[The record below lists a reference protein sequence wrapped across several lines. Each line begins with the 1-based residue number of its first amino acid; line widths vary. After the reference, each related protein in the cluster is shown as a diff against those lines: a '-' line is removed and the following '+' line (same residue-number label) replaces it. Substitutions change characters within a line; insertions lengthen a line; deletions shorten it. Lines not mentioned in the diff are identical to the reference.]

1 MKLIETKIDGE
12 TLYDGKILRLERDKV
27 VLENDNIA
35 YREVVRHNGGACIV
49 PVTKDNEILFVKQY
63 RYPFNKVVMEL
74 PAGKLEINERPEVC
88 AKRELRE
95 ETGAIGDVEYLT
107 EIYPTPGY
115 SSEII
120 YIYASY
126 NVEIGSLSLDEDEF
140 IDVVKVDINSALDM
154 IKSGEIKD
162 AKSIVGIMLV
172 ADKLKNNTC
181 QQNH

>member
-1 MKLIETKIDGE
+1 MKLIETKIEGE

-27 VLENDNIA
+27 ILENGNTA

-63 RYPFNKVVMEL
+63 RYPFNKVIMEL
-74 PAGKLEINERPEVC
+74 PAGKLEIKEQPELC

-95 ETGAIGDVEYLT
+95 ETGAIGEVEYLT

-120 YIYASY
+120 YIYAAF
-126 NVEIGSLSLDEDEF
+126 NVEIGSLSLDEEEF
-140 IDVVKVDINSALDM
+140 IDVVKVDINSAFEM
-154 IKSGEIKD
+154 VKNGEIKD
-162 AKSIVGIMLV
+162 AKSIVGILLV
-172 ADKLKNNTC
+172 ADRIKSANN
-181 QQNH
+181 

>member
-1 MKLIETKIDGE
+1 MKLIETKIEGE
-12 TLYDGKILRLERDKV
+12 TLYDGKILRLARDKV
-27 VLENDNIA
+27 ILENGNTA

-63 RYPFNKVVMEL
+63 RYPFSKVIMEL
-74 PAGKLEINERPEVC
+74 PAGKLEINEQPEVC

-95 ETGAIGDVEYLT
+95 ETGAIGEVEYLT

-120 YIYASY
+120 YIYAAF

-140 IDVVKVDINSALDM
+140 IDVVKVDINSALEM
-154 IKSGEIKD
+154 VKNGEIKD
-162 AKSIVGIMLV
+162 AKTIVGILLV
-172 ADKLKNNTC
+172 ADRIKASNN
-181 QQNH
+181 

>member
-1 MKLIETKIDGE
+1 MKLIETKIEGE
-12 TLYDGKILRLERDKV
+12 NLYDGKILRLERDKV
-27 VLENDNIA
+27 LLENGNTA

-63 RYPFNKVVMEL
+63 RYPFSKVIMEL
-74 PAGKLEINERPEVC
+74 PAGKLEKNEQPELC

-95 ETGAIGDVEYLT
+95 ETGAIGEVEYLT
-107 EIYPTPGY
+107 EMYPTPGY

-120 YIYASY
+120 YIYAAF

-154 IKSGEIKD
+154 VKGGEIKD
-162 AKSIVGIMLV
+162 AKTIVGILHV
-172 ADKLKNNTC
+172 ADRIKASNN
-181 QQNH
+181 

>member
-1 MKLIETKIDGE
+1 MKLIETKVEGE

-27 VLENDNIA
+27 ILENGNTA

-63 RYPFNKVVMEL
+63 RYPFSKVIMEL
-74 PAGKLEINERPEVC
+74 PAGKLEINEQPEVC

-95 ETGAIGDVEYLT
+95 ETGAIGEVEYLT

-120 YIYASY
+120 YIYAAF

-140 IDVVKVDINSALDM
+140 IDVVKVDINSALEM
-154 IKSGEIKD
+154 VKNGEIKD
-162 AKSIVGIMLV
+162 AKTIVGILLV
-172 ADKLKNNTC
+172 ADRIKASNN
-181 QQNH
+181 

>member
-126 NVEIGSLSLDEDEF
+126 NVEIGNLSLDEDEF

-172 ADKLKNNTC
+172 ADKLKNNTS
-181 QQNH
+181 Q

>member
-27 VLENDNIA
+27 VLENGNNA

-74 PAGKLEINERPEVC
+74 PAGKLEKNERPKVC

-95 ETGAIGDVEYLT
+95 ETGAIGEVEYLT

-120 YIYASY
+120 YIYASF

-140 IDVVKVDINSALDM
+140 IDVVKVDINSALNM

-172 ADKLKNNTC
+172 ADKLKNNTS

>member
-1 MKLIETKIDGE
+1 MKLIETKIEGE
-12 TLYDGKILRLERDKV
+12 IIYNGKILRLERDKV
-27 VLENDNIA
+27 LLENGNTA

-49 PVTKDNEILFVKQY
+49 AVTKDNEILFVKQY

-74 PAGKLEINERPEVC
+74 PAGKLEPNERPEIC

-95 ETGAIGDVEYLT
+95 ETGAIGEVEYLT

-120 YIYASY
+120 YIYAAF

-140 IDVVKVDINSALDM
+140 IDVVKVDIDSALEM

-162 AKSIVGIMLV
+162 AKTIVGILLV
-172 ADKLKNNTC
+172 ADRIKGAKK
-181 QQNH
+181 

>member
-1 MKLIETKIDGE
+1 MKLIETKIEGE
-12 TLYDGKILRLERDKV
+12 NLYDGKILRLERDKV
-27 VLENDNIA
+27 ILENGNTA

-63 RYPFNKVVMEL
+63 RYPFSKVIMEL
-74 PAGKLEINERPEVC
+74 PAGKLEINEQPEVC

-95 ETGAIGDVEYLT
+95 ETGAIGEVEYLT

-120 YIYASY
+120 YIYAAF

-140 IDVVKVDINSALDM
+140 IDVVKVDINSALEM
-154 IKSGEIKD
+154 VKNGEIKD
-162 AKSIVGIMLV
+162 AKTIVGILLV
-172 ADKLKNNTC
+172 ADRIKASNN
-181 QQNH
+181 

>member
-1 MKLIETKIDGE
+1 MKLIETKIEGE
-12 TLYDGKILRLERDKV
+12 NLYDGKILRLERDKV
-27 VLENDNIA
+27 LLENGNTA

-63 RYPFNKVVMEL
+63 RYPFSKVIMEL
-74 PAGKLEINERPEVC
+74 PAGKLEINEQPEVC

-95 ETGAIGDVEYLT
+95 ETGAIGEVEYLT

-120 YIYASY
+120 YIYAAF

-140 IDVVKVDINSALDM
+140 IDVVKVDINSALEM
-154 IKSGEIKD
+154 VKNGEIRD
-162 AKSIVGIMLV
+162 AKTIVGILLV
-172 ADKLKNNTC
+172 ADRIKASNN
-181 QQNH
+181 

>member
-12 TLYDGKILRLERDKV
+12 VLYDGKILRLERDKV

-140 IDVVKVDINSALDM
+140 IDVVKVDIISALNM

-172 ADKLKNNTC
+172 ADKLKNNTS

>member
-1 MKLIETKIDGE
+1 MKLIETKVEGE

-27 VLENDNIA
+27 ILENGNTA

-63 RYPFNKVVMEL
+63 RYPFSKVIMEL
-74 PAGKLEINERPEVC
+74 PAGKLEINEQPEVC

-95 ETGAIGDVEYLT
+95 ETGAIGEVEYLT

-120 YIYASY
+120 YIYAAF
-126 NVEIGSLSLDEDEF
+126 NVEIGSLSLDKDEF
-140 IDVVKVDINSALDM
+140 IDVVKVDINSALKM
-154 IKSGEIKD
+154 VKSGEIKD
-162 AKSIVGIMLV
+162 VKTIVGILLV
-172 ADKLKNNTC
+172 ADRIKASNN
-181 QQNH
+181 

>member
-1 MKLIETKIDGE
+1 MKLIETKVEGE

-27 VLENDNIA
+27 ILENGNTA

-63 RYPFNKVVMEL
+63 RYPFSKVIMEL
-74 PAGKLEINERPEVC
+74 PAGKLEIKEQPELC

-95 ETGAIGDVEYLT
+95 ETGAIGEVEYLT

-120 YIYASY
+120 YIYAAF

-140 IDVVKVDINSALDM
+140 IDVVKVDINSALEM
-154 IKSGEIKD
+154 VKNGEIKD
-162 AKSIVGIMLV
+162 AKTIVGILLV
-172 ADKLKNNTC
+172 ADRIKASNN
-181 QQNH
+181 

>member
-1 MKLIETKIDGE
+1 MKLIETMIEGE
-12 TLYDGKILRLERDKV
+12 TIYDGKILRLERDKV
-27 VLENDNIA
+27 ILENGNTA

-63 RYPFNKVVMEL
+63 RYPFSKVIIEL
-74 PAGKLEINERPEVC
+74 PAGKLELNERPEVC
-88 AKRELRE
+88 ARRELRE

-120 YIYASY
+120 YIYAAF
-126 NVEIGSLSLDEDEF
+126 NVEIGNLSLDEDEF
-140 IDVVKVDINSALDM
+140 IDVVKVDINSALEM

-162 AKSIVGIMLV
+162 AKTIVGILLV
-172 ADKLKNNTC
+172 ADRIKGTNK
-181 QQNH
+181 

>member
-12 TLYDGKILRLERDKV
+12 TLYNGKILRLERDKV
-27 VLENDNIA
+27 LLENGNNA

-63 RYPFNKVVMEL
+63 RYPFSKVIMEL
-74 PAGKLEINERPEVC
+74 PAGKLEIKEQPELC

-95 ETGAIGDVEYLT
+95 ETGAIGEVEYLT

-120 YIYASY
+120 YIYAAF

-140 IDVVKVDINSALDM
+140 IDVVKVDINSAFEM
-154 IKSGEIKD
+154 VKNGEIKD
-162 AKSIVGIMLV
+162 AKTIVGILLV
-172 ADKLKNNTC
+172 ADRIKASNN
-181 QQNH
+181 

>member
-1 MKLIETKIDGE
+1 MKLIETKIEGE
-12 TLYDGKILRLERDKV
+12 IIYNGKILRLERDKV
-27 VLENDNIA
+27 ILENGNIA

-49 PVTKDNEILFVKQY
+49 AVTKDNEILFVKQY

-74 PAGKLEINERPEVC
+74 PAGKLEPNERPEIC

-95 ETGAIGDVEYLT
+95 ETGAIGEVEYLT

-120 YIYASY
+120 YIYAAF

-140 IDVVKVDINSALDM
+140 IDVVKVDIDSALEM

-162 AKSIVGIMLV
+162 AKTIVGILLV
-172 ADKLKNNTC
+172 ADRIKGAKK
-181 QQNH
+181 

>member
-1 MKLIETKIDGE
+1 MKLIETKVEGE

-27 VLENDNIA
+27 ILENGNTA

-63 RYPFNKVVMEL
+63 RYPFSKVIMEL
-74 PAGKLEINERPEVC
+74 PAGKLEINEQPEVC

-95 ETGAIGDVEYLT
+95 ETGAIGEVEYLT

-120 YIYASY
+120 YIYAAF

-140 IDVVKVDINSALDM
+140 IDVVKVDINSALEM
-154 IKSGEIKD
+154 VKGGEIND
-162 AKSIVGIMLV
+162 AKTIVGILFV
-172 ADKLKNNTC
+172 ADRIKASNN
-181 QQNH
+181 

>member
-1 MKLIETKIDGE
+1 MKLIETMIEGE
-12 TLYDGKILRLERDKV
+12 TIYDGKILRLERDKV
-27 VLENDNIA
+27 ILENGNTA

-63 RYPFNKVVMEL
+63 RYPFSKVIIEL
-74 PAGKLEINERPEVC
+74 PAGKLELNEQPEVC

-95 ETGAIGDVEYLT
+95 ETGAIGEVEYLT

-120 YIYASY
+120 YIYAAF
-126 NVEIGSLSLDEDEF
+126 NVEIGNLSLDEDEF
-140 IDVVKVDINSALDM
+140 IDVVKVDIDSALEM

-162 AKSIVGIMLV
+162 AKTIVGILLV
-172 ADKLKNNTC
+172 ADRIKGANK
-181 QQNH
+181 

>member
-1 MKLIETKIDGE
+1 MKLIETKIEGE
-12 TLYDGKILRLERDKV
+12 IIYNGKILRLERDKV
-27 VLENDNIA
+27 ILENGNNA

-49 PVTKDNEILFVKQY
+49 AVTKDNEILFVKQY
-63 RYPFNKVVMEL
+63 RYPLNKVVMEI
-74 PAGKLEINERPEVC
+74 PAGKLEPNEHPEIC

-95 ETGAIGDVEYLT
+95 ETGAIGEVEYLT

-120 YIYASY
+120 YIYAAF

-140 IDVVKVDINSALDM
+140 IDVVKVDIDSALEM

-162 AKSIVGIMLV
+162 AKTIVGILLV
-172 ADKLKNNTC
+172 ADRIKGAKK
-181 QQNH
+181 

>member
-1 MKLIETKIDGE
+1 MKLIETKIEGE
-12 TLYDGKILRLERDKV
+12 NLYDGKILRLERDKV
-27 VLENDNIA
+27 LLENGNTA

-63 RYPFNKVVMEL
+63 RYPFSKVIMEL
-74 PAGKLEINERPEVC
+74 PAGKLEINEQPEVC

-95 ETGAIGDVEYLT
+95 ETGAIGEVEYLT

-120 YIYASY
+120 YIYAAI

-140 IDVVKVDINSALDM
+140 IDVVKVDINSALEM
-154 IKSGEIKD
+154 VKNGEIRD
-162 AKSIVGIMLV
+162 AKTIVGILLV
-172 ADKLKNNTC
+172 ADRIKASNN
-181 QQNH
+181 

>member
-12 TLYDGKILRLERDKV
+12 TLYNGKILRLERDKV
-27 VLENDNIA
+27 VLENGKTA

-74 PAGKLEINERPEVC
+74 PAGKLEINECPEVC
-88 AKRELRE
+88 AKRELSE
-95 ETGAIGDVEYLT
+95 ETGAIGEVEYLT

-115 SSEII
+115 SSEVI
-120 YIYASY
+120 YIYAAF
-126 NVEIGSLSLDEDEF
+126 NVELGNLSLDEDEF
-140 IDVVKVDINSALDM
+140 IDVVKVDINSALNK
-154 IKSGEIKD
+154 IKTGEIKD

-172 ADKLKNNTC
+172 ADKLKSN
-181 QQNH
+181 

>member
-1 MKLIETKIDGE
+1 MKLIETKIEGE

-27 VLENDNIA
+27 ILENGNTA

-63 RYPFNKVVMEL
+63 RYPFSKVIMEL
-74 PAGKLEINERPEVC
+74 PAGKLEIKEQPELC

-95 ETGAIGDVEYLT
+95 ETGAIGEVEYLT

-120 YIYASY
+120 YIYAAF

-140 IDVVKVDINSALDM
+140 IDVVKVDINSALEM
-154 IKSGEIKD
+154 VKNGEIKD
-162 AKSIVGIMLV
+162 AKTIVGILLA
-172 ADKLKNNTC
+172 ADRIKASNN
-181 QQNH
+181 

>member
-1 MKLIETKIDGE
+1 MKLIETKIEGE

-27 VLENDNIA
+27 ILENGNTA

-49 PVTKDNEILFVKQY
+49 PVTKDSEILFVKQY
-63 RYPFNKVVMEL
+63 RYPFSKVIMEL
-74 PAGKLEINERPEVC
+74 PAGKLEINEQPEVC

-95 ETGAIGDVEYLT
+95 ETGAIGEVEYLT

-120 YIYASY
+120 YIYAAF

-140 IDVVKVDINSALDM
+140 IDVVKVDINSALEM
-154 IKSGEIKD
+154 VKNGEIRD
-162 AKSIVGIMLV
+162 AKTIVGILLV
-172 ADKLKNNTC
+172 ADRIKASNN
-181 QQNH
+181 

>member
-1 MKLIETKIDGE
+1 MKLIETKIEGE

-27 VLENDNIA
+27 ILENGNTA

-49 PVTKDNEILFVKQY
+49 PVTKDNKILFVKQY
-63 RYPFNKVVMEL
+63 RYPFSKVIMEL
-74 PAGKLEINERPEVC
+74 PAGKLEINEQPEVC

-95 ETGAIGDVEYLT
+95 ETGAIGEVEYLT

-120 YIYASY
+120 YIYAAF

-140 IDVVKVDINSALDM
+140 IDVVKVDINSALEM
-154 IKSGEIKD
+154 VKNGEIKD
-162 AKSIVGIMLV
+162 AKTIVGILLV
-172 ADKLKNNTC
+172 ADRIKGAKK
-181 QQNH
+181 

>member
-1 MKLIETKIDGE
+1 MKLIETKVEGE

-27 VLENDNIA
+27 ILENGNTA

-63 RYPFNKVVMEL
+63 RYPFSKVIMEL
-74 PAGKLEINERPEVC
+74 PAGKLEINEQPEVC

-95 ETGAIGDVEYLT
+95 ETGAIGEVEYLT

-120 YIYASY
+120 YIYAAF

-140 IDVVKVDINSALDM
+140 IDVVKVDINSALEM
-154 IKSGEIKD
+154 VKGGEIKD
-162 AKSIVGIMLV
+162 AKTIVGILFV
-172 ADKLKNNTC
+172 ADRIKASNN
-181 QQNH
+181 

>member
-12 TLYDGKILRLERDKV
+12 VLYDGKILRLERDKV

-35 YREVVRHNGGACIV
+35 NREVVRHNGGACIV

-140 IDVVKVDINSALDM
+140 IDVVKLDINSALDM

-172 ADKLKNNTC
+172 AEKLKNNTS

>member
-1 MKLIETKIDGE
+1 MKLIETKIEGE
-12 TLYDGKILRLERDKV
+12 IIYNGKILRLERDKV
-27 VLENDNIA
+27 ILENGNTA

-49 PVTKDNEILFVKQY
+49 AVTKDNEILFVKQY

-74 PAGKLEINERPEVC
+74 PAGKLEPNERPEIC

-95 ETGAIGDVEYLT
+95 ETGAIGEVEYLT

-120 YIYASY
+120 YIYAAF

-140 IDVVKVDINSALDM
+140 IDVVKVDIDSALEM

-162 AKSIVGIMLV
+162 AKTIVGILLV
-172 ADKLKNNTC
+172 ADRIKGAKK
-181 QQNH
+181 

>member
-1 MKLIETKIDGE
+1 MKLIETKIDSE
-12 TLYDGKILRLERDKV
+12 TLYNGKILRLERDKV

-74 PAGKLEINERPEVC
+74 PAGKLEIDERPEVC

-140 IDVVKVDINSALDM
+140 IDVVKVDINSALNM

-172 ADKLKNNTC
+172 ADKLKNNTS

>member
-1 MKLIETKIDGE
+1 MKLIETKIEGE
-12 TLYDGKILRLERDKV
+12 IIYNGKILRLERDKV
-27 VLENDNIA
+27 ILENGNTA

-49 PVTKDNEILFVKQY
+49 AVTKDNEILFVKQY
-63 RYPFNKVVMEL
+63 RYPLNKVVMEI
-74 PAGKLEINERPEVC
+74 PAGKLEPNERPEIC

-95 ETGAIGDVEYLT
+95 ETGAIGEVEYLT

-120 YIYASY
+120 YIYAAF

-140 IDVVKVDINSALDM
+140 IDVVKVDIDSALEM

-162 AKSIVGIMLV
+162 AKTIVGILLV
-172 ADKLKNNTC
+172 ADRIKGAKK
-181 QQNH
+181 

>member
-12 TLYDGKILRLERDKV
+12 VLYDGKILRLERDKV

-140 IDVVKVDINSALDM
+140 IDVEKVDINSALDM

-162 AKSIVGIMLV
+162 AKTIIGIMLV
-172 ADKLKNNTC
+172 ADKLKNNTS

>member
-1 MKLIETKIDGE
+1 MKLIETKIEGE

-27 VLENDNIA
+27 ILENGNTA

-63 RYPFNKVVMEL
+63 RYPFSKVIMEL
-74 PAGKLEINERPEVC
+74 PAGKLEINEQPEVC

-95 ETGAIGDVEYLT
+95 ETGAIGEVEYLT

-120 YIYASY
+120 YIYAAF

-140 IDVVKVDINSALDM
+140 IDVVKVDINSALEM
-154 IKSGEIKD
+154 VKNGEIKD
-162 AKSIVGIMLV
+162 AKTIVGILLA
-172 ADKLKNNTC
+172 ADRIKASNN
-181 QQNH
+181 

>member
-1 MKLIETKIDGE
+1 MKLIETKIEGE

-27 VLENDNIA
+27 ILENGNTA

-63 RYPFNKVVMEL
+63 RYPFSKVIMEL
-74 PAGKLEINERPEVC
+74 PAGKFEIKEQPELC

-95 ETGAIGDVEYLT
+95 ETGAIGEVEYLT

-120 YIYASY
+120 YIYAAF

-140 IDVVKVDINSALDM
+140 IDVVKVDINSAFEM
-154 IKSGEIKD
+154 VKNGEIKD
-162 AKSIVGIMLV
+162 AKTIVGILLV
-172 ADKLKNNTC
+172 ADRIKASNN
-181 QQNH
+181 

>member
-1 MKLIETKIDGE
+1 MKLIETMIDGE
-12 TLYDGKILRLERDKV
+12 TIYDGKILRLERDKV
-27 VLENDNIA
+27 ILENGNTA

-63 RYPFNKVVMEL
+63 RYPFSKVIIEL
-74 PAGKLEINERPEVC
+74 PAGKLELNEQPEVC

-95 ETGAIGDVEYLT
+95 ETGAIGEVEYLT

-120 YIYASY
+120 YIYAAF
-126 NVEIGSLSLDEDEF
+126 NVEIGNLSLDEDEF
-140 IDVVKVDINSALDM
+140 IDVVKVDIDSALEM

-162 AKSIVGIMLV
+162 AKTIVGILLV
-172 ADKLKNNTC
+172 ADRIKGANK
-181 QQNH
+181 

>member
-1 MKLIETKIDGE
+1 MKLIETKIEGE
-12 TLYDGKILRLERDKV
+12 IIYNGKILRLERDKV
-27 VLENDNIA
+27 ILENGNNA

-49 PVTKDNEILFVKQY
+49 AVTKDNEILFVKQY
-63 RYPFNKVVMEL
+63 RYPLNKVVMEL
-74 PAGKLEINERPEVC
+74 PAGKLEPNEHPEIC

-95 ETGAIGDVEYLT
+95 ETGAIGEVEYLT

-120 YIYASY
+120 YIYAAF

-140 IDVVKVDINSALDM
+140 IDVVKVDIDSALEM

-162 AKSIVGIMLV
+162 AKTIVGILLV
-172 ADKLKNNTC
+172 ADRIKGAKK
-181 QQNH
+181 